1 MKYNYSQVMINLWI
15 FGRGSDVLIVVNT
28 FMRNFYFFNIVHE
41 RTDPKNFTNFRRE
54 HPRQTFLLKFQTL
67 KPGIL
72 LR

>member
-1 MKYNYSQVMINLWI
+1 MINLWI

-28 FMRNFYFFNIVHE
+28 FMRDFYFLNIDHE
-41 RTDPKNFTNFRRE
+41 RTNPKNFTNFHEE
-54 HPRQTFLLKFQTL
+54 HPRQTFLLKLQAL